1 MGARSVTLL
10 LVLGVGWP
18 AAARARAPAPNPR
31 QSAAQRKLERA
42 AKQRFLRGTRA
53 YEIGRYR
60 EALRHYQAAAELIWR
75 PSLAYN
81 IGLCHDKLKEPNQA
95 IVNLRRYL
103 VSKPPKV
110 WAERTRLMIRRL
122 MKQARVSVRVT
133 SFPSGAAVYVGGKAK
148 GVRGRTPA
156 TLSLKPGRYI
166 MLVEATGHEP
176 LRKRV
181 QVDVGASNYVD
192 FQLKRRSA
200 LAVATSV
207 AGALVSIDN
216 NPAALAPVRSVVK
229 AGRHRIEVR
238 REGYFTVNRVVVIQ
252 PGEQSSV
259 FVDLRPRPRYGFLRV
274 KSGGTG
280 ASVRVEGEE
289 VGLTPVLGYRLR
301 VGTYRI
307 YVSKK
312 GYQTW
317 EQRVTIVAQQVTLIN
332 VRLSPRTSKRQVA
345 WFVSGSVV
353 TGLLLVGGVAMT
365 LTAINARNAY
375 DDLPTASL
383 RRQGRTFAF
392 AADILFAVGLVTG
405 ALTGFLTWRLRPDA
419 SKAEVVVSPM
429 LGPGF
434 AGVTAGGRF

>member
-1 MGARSVTLL
+1 MHARFLTLL
-10 LVLGVGWP
+10 LALTIAWP
-18 AAARARAPAPNPR
+18 AAALARAPNPR

-53 YEIGRYR
+53 YNVGRYR
-60 EALRHYQAAAELIWR
+60 EALRHYQAAAALIWR

-81 IGLCHDKLKEPNQA
+81 IALCHDKLKEPNQA
-95 IVNLRRYL
+95 IINLRRYL

-110 WAERTRLMIRRL
+110 WAERTRRMIRRL
-122 MKQARVSVRVT
+122 MKQARITVRVT
-133 SFPSGAAVYVGGKAK
+133 SFPSGAAVYVAGKAK

-156 TLSLKPGRYI
+156 TLILKPGRYT

-181 QVDVGASNYVD
+181 RVEVGGRNYFD

-200 LAVATSV
+200 LKVATSV
-207 AGALVSIDN
+207 AGALVSIDDG
-216 NPAALAPVRSVVK
+216 PATLAPVRRVVK
-229 AGRHRIEVR
+229 AGRHRILVR
-238 REGYFTVNRVVVIQ
+238 REGYYSVNRVVVIQ

-259 FVDLRPRPRYGFLRV
+259 FVDLRPRPRYGYLRV
-274 KSGGTG
+274 KSGVTG
-280 ASVRVEGEE
+280 AAVSVESEE
-289 VGLTPVLGYRLR
+289 VGQTPVSRYRLR

-307 YVSKK
+307 FVSKK

-317 EQRVTIVAQQVTLIN
+317 EKRISIVAKQITVIN
-332 VRLSPRTSKRQVA
+332 VRLSPQTSKRQMA
-345 WFVSGSVV
+345 WFISGTVV

-365 LTAINARNAY
+365 LTAVNARNEY
-375 DDLPTASL
+375 DDLPTAKL
-383 RRQGRTFAF
+383 RRQGRSFAF
-392 AADILFAVGLVTG
+392 AADALFAVGLVTG
-405 ALTGFLTWRLRPDA
+405 AITGFLTWRLRPAA

-429 LGPGF
+429 IGPGF